1 MLDLARQRASSL
13 SREIDLREGDAEQL
27 NFPDATFDTVVCTF
41 SLCAIPDE
49 HKAVSEMQR
58 VLKPGGL
65 LILADHVRS
74 SVRLG
79 RAGQRLLEV
88 ATVPMQGEHFLRR
101 PLPVVEDA
109 GMTVEQHERFNL
121 GIVERLA
128 ARKPI

>member
-1 MLDLARQRASSL
+1 
-13 SREIDLREGDAEQL
+13 
-27 NFPDATFDTVVCTF
+27 VCTF

-49 HKAVSEMQR
+49 HQAVSEMHR
-58 VLKPGGL
+58 VLRPGGL

-74 SVRLG
+74 SVRLA
-79 RAGQRLLEV
+79 RAGQRLLDV

-101 PLPVVEDA
+101 PLPIVEDA

-128 ARKPI
+128 ARQPI